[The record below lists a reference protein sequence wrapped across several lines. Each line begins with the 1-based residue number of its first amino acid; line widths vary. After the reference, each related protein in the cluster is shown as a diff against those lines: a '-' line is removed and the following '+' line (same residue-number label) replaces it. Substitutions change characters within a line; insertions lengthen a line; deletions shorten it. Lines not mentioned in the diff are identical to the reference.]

1 MSFGS
6 ITDLNAL
13 AALQGGKSVG
23 VAGKK
28 GASGAQLQAA
38 FETQMRMTQNLFGE
52 GSRSSG
58 EGSSLS
64 DFDTS
69 FVNDAMMMEALTTIT
84 GLMRQEAGITA
95 PVQPKVAIDRKPEAV
110 QVPVRPMPEVGAL
123 SAKFE
128 SGSAG
133 VAAIGYDRVG
143 GTSYGKYQIASKPG
157 TMDRFLSYL
166 DKNAPAW
173 AERLRSAGPRIQ
185 DQRKAECLR
194 YGKKLRPRI
203 LPVSRKCSMIS

>member
-110 QVPVRPMPEVGAL
+110 RCRFVPCLKLVLCRKFDPEVPVLRPLVMIE
-123 SAKFE
+123 
-128 SGSAG
+128 
-133 VAAIGYDRVG
+133 
-143 GTSYGKYQIASKPG
+143 
-157 TMDRFLSYL
+157 
-166 DKNAPAW
+166 W
-173 AERLRSAGPRIQ
+173 AELLTENIR
-185 DQRKAECLR
+185 
-194 YGKKLRPRI
+194 
-203 LPVSRKCSMIS
+203 